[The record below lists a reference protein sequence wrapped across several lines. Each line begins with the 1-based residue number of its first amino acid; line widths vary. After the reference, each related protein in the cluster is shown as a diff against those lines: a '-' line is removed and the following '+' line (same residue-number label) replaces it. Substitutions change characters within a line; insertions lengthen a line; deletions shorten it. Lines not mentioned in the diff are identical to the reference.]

1 MATTTII
8 TVTGMT
14 CGHCTSTVG
23 NAIDALDG
31 VEDVA
36 VDLDSGAVTIRSDG
50 ELNRDAVSKAVAD
63 AGYAVAPEGE
73 PGLGDN
79 LLI

>member
-1 MATTTII
+1 MSTTTI

-23 NAIDALDG
+23 SAIEALDG

-36 VDLDSGAVTIRSDG
+36 VDLDSGAVTISSDG
-50 ELNRDAVSKAVAD
+50 ELDHDAVEKAVGD
-63 AGYAVAPEGE
+63 AGYSVAPEGE